1 MLLTVIL
8 LFTSNGLQLTLF
20 CPISQVRF
28 AIFIMEDNMKT
39 EHAIKVFG
47 TRRKLADALGISTQ
61 ATYQWGD
68 TVPKLRSYEVLELE
82 QKLKNPAPNDE

>member
-1 MLLTVIL
+1 M
-8 LFTSNGLQLTLF
+8 
-20 CPISQVRF
+20 
-28 AIFIMEDNMKT
+28 MKT

-68 TVPKLRSYEVLELE
+68 VVPKLRAYEVLELE
-82 QKLKNPAPNDE
+82 QKLKNPVPSDG